1 MKILNK
7 SLIAVVLATACV
19 TSYAEDNLTGN
30 NPAPAPAQ
38 AAPCGCPNA
47 NFDKMRTLR
56 FGPGVKPGTI
66 EVEGVGVIK
75 ATPDTVT
82 MNFAVSYENPD
93 LATVKNDVEKA
104 VTDFVK
110 VLKGL
115 GIKEKG
121 IIANS
126 ISVHPVTEFDH
137 KARKQVKTGFR
148 ATRNIV
154 VETDNLSLVDK
165 ISESAITNNV
175 NVIST
180 YTYSI
185 KDPKALQ
192 KKANQLA
199 IQNAKDQAKELAD
212 GFNVELASLDKI
224 EFLNYD
230 DFRPNPYAR
239 AKFNNVDAVALNAPA
254 LAPATYTVNEI
265 VISSRVSAIYNILPK
280 QPHKPE
286 LRGTK

>member
-47 NFDKMRTLR
+47 NFDKMRNLR

-66 EVEGVGVIK
+66 EVEGSGIVK
-75 ATPDTVT
+75 ATPDAVT
-82 MNFAVSYENPD
+82 MRFAVTFDNPD
-93 LATVKNDVEKA
+93 LATVKNDVEHA

-115 GIKEKG
+115 GINEKG

-126 ISVHPVTEFDH
+126 LSVHPVTEFDH
-137 KARKQVKTGFR
+137 KNRKQVQTGFR

-175 NVIST
+175 NVISS
-180 YTYSI
+180 YAYSI
-185 KDPKALQ
+185 KDPTALQ

-199 IQNAKDQAKELAD
+199 IQNAKEQAKELAD
-212 GFNVELASLDKI
+212 GFNVELVSLDKI

-239 AKFNNVDAVALNAPA
+239 AKFNNVDTVALNAPA
-254 LAPATYTVNEI
+254 PAPATYTVNEI

-280 QPHKPE
+280 QPHKP
-286 LRGTK
+286 

>member
-7 SLIAVVLATACV
+7 SLIAVVLTAACV
-19 TSYAEDNLTGN
+19 TSFAADNLTGN
-30 NPAPAPAQ
+30 SPAPAQ

-47 NFDKMRTLR
+47 NFDKIRS
-56 FGPGVKPGTI
+56 FKFNPGFKPGNI

-82 MNFAVSYENPD
+82 MHFAVSYEDPD
-93 LATVKNDVEKA
+93 LTAVKNNVEKV

-115 GIKEKG
+115 GIKDKG

-137 KARKQVKTGFR
+137 KTRKQIKTGFR

-199 IQNAKDQAKELAD
+199 IQNAKEQAKELAD

-224 EFLNYD
+224 EFLPND
-230 DFRPNPYAR
+230 DFRPNPYVR
-239 AKFNNVDAVALNAPA
+239 TKLNNIDAVALNTPAP
-254 LAPATYTVNEI
+254 APATYTVNEI
-265 VISSRVSAIYNILPK
+265 VISSRVSAVYNILPK
-280 QPHKPE
+280 QPNKPE
-286 LRGTK
+286 LRGKK

>member
-30 NPAPAPAQ
+30 NPALAPAQ
-38 AAPCGCPNA
+38 VAPCGCPNA
-47 NFDKMRTLR
+47 NFDKMRTSR
-56 FGPGVKPGTI
+56 FNSGFKPGTI

-93 LATVKNDVEKA
+93 LPTVKNNVEHA

-115 GIKEKG
+115 GINEKG

-126 ISVHPVTEFDH
+126 LSVHPVTEFDH
-137 KARKQVKTGFR
+137 KNRKQVQTGFR

-154 VETDNLSLVDK
+154 VETDNISLVDK

-175 NVIST
+175 NVISS
-180 YTYSI
+180 YAYSI

-254 LAPATYTVNEI
+254 PAPATYTVNEI